1 MNRRA
6 FCAGAVALASAAV
19 EAALAQPD
27 PRTVRFI
34 DGAPAGGA
42 IDPYA
47 RLIAEQMARL
57 LGRPIIVENKPGAS
71 GNISAQYMVDQPA
84 DGTLVW
90 VGTAAMTEIN
100 PLVFSNMR
108 WSMDSFL
115 PLIKGVESAPVLVTH
130 PSVPV
135 KSLDELVK
143 WIKANP
149 AKLSIASW
157 SPGTPSAFLCVQLT
171 ERFGL
176 DLTHVP
182 YRGSGPQTT
191 DLVAGHALIGFAQMQ
206 NALQQVRAG
215 KLTALA
221 MTGPQRSHHLPET
234 PTFAELGH
242 PEFTTTVWFGLLVK
256 AGTSPEAASGLLN
269 AARAVHK
276 DPEVRARLQAMGFD
290 VSGQEGREL
299 AGAIKAQT
307 DRWAKIVKAT
317 GFKAD

>member
-1 MNRRA
+1 
-6 FCAGAVALASAAV
+6 
-19 EAALAQPD
+19 
-27 PRTVRFI
+27 
-34 DGAPAGGA
+34 
-42 IDPYA
+42 
-47 RLIAEQMARL
+47 
-57 LGRPIIVENKPGAS
+57 
-71 GNISAQYMVDQPA
+71 
-84 DGTLVW
+84 VW

-100 PLVFSNMR
+100 PLVFSNLR
-108 WSMDSFL
+108 WSMDNFL

-135 KSLDELVK
+135 KTLDELVK
-143 WIKANP
+143 WIRANP

-157 SPGTPSAFLCVQLT
+157 SPGTPSAFLCVQLI

-206 NALQQVRAG
+206 NALAQVRGG

-234 PTFAELGH
+234 PTFAELGY
-242 PEFTTTVWFGLLVK
+242 PDFTTTVWFGLVVK
-256 AGTSPEAASGLLN
+256 AGTPPDATANLLN

-276 DPEVRARLQAMGFD
+276 DPEVRQRLQAMGFD
-290 VSGQEGREL
+290 VSGQEGPEL
-299 AGAIKAQT
+299 AAAIKAQT
-307 DRWAKIVKAT
+307 ERWAKIVKAT

>member
-1 MNRRA
+1 
-6 FCAGAVALASAAV
+6 
-19 EAALAQPD
+19 
-27 PRTVRFI
+27 
-34 DGAPAGGA
+34 
-42 IDPYA
+42 
-47 RLIAEQMARL
+47 
-57 LGRPIIVENKPGAS
+57 
-71 GNISAQYMVDQPA
+71 
-84 DGTLVW
+84 
-90 VGTAAMTEIN
+90 
-100 PLVFSNMR
+100 
-108 WSMDSFL
+108 
-115 PLIKGVESAPVLVTH
+115 
-130 PSVPV
+130 
-135 KSLDELVK
+135 
-143 WIKANP
+143 
-149 AKLSIASW
+149 
-157 SPGTPSAFLCVQLT
+157 
-171 ERFGL
+171 
-176 DLTHVP
+176 
-182 YRGSGPQTT
+182 
-191 DLVAGHALIGFAQMQ
+191 MQ
-206 NALQQVRAG
+206 KALQQVRAG